1 MTPMKLIGASLIA
14 CGLLSAQE
22 PRVPAENATRLSAG
36 ESPVYRLSLT
46 ERTVKAI
53 NYQHR
58 SGATRIDFRGTEL
71 LPNGGGEA
79 RVEGKQGYI
88 RIEAEFFGLQ
98 PAAQNGA
105 EYLTYVLWAVTPEG
119 RTANLGEVVLN
130 GAKSKLDVTTELQV
144 FGLVVTAEPYYAV
157 TQPSDLIVMQNMV
170 RADTK
175 GKIEEIDAKYEL
187 LQRGQ
192 YQRLANPLALKF
204 DRKQP
209 LELYEARN
217 AVQIARAV
225 GADRFA
231 AETFQKAEASLAQ
244 ANAYQERHAGN
255 KAVIMT
261 AREAVQ
267 TAEDS
272 RAIAVKRQDADALA
286 AERQQSVDRE
296 ARAESGRV
304 AAQSETDRV
313 TREAEAAR
321 VAAQADSERLTRE
334 KDAQAASS
342 QAEADRVKRENDA
355 RMTAATVEADR
366 VKRES
371 DTRTDAATAEADRL
385 KLENAASAS
394 AAASEGDRLKRENE
408 AQRTASQADLDSAA
422 KQTAQLQAEKAE
434 LRTQLL
440 SQFNAILQ
448 TRDTAR
454 GLIVNMSDV
463 LFDTAK
469 SSLRPLAREKL
480 AKVAGIVS
488 GHPGLRLDVEGH
500 TDSVGGDDYNQQLSE
515 QRGESVR
522 AYLID
527 QGMAAGSVTAKGF
540 GKTQPVAS
548 NDTAEGRQLNR
559 RVELV
564 ISGEVIGTEI
574 GTPITSR

>member
-1 MTPMKLIGASLIA
+1 M
-14 CGLLSAQE
+14 
-22 PRVPAENATRLSAG
+22 
-36 ESPVYRLSLT
+36 
-46 ERTVKAI
+46 AI
-53 NYQHR
+53 
-58 SGATRIDFRGTEL
+58 
-71 LPNGGGEA
+71 
-79 RVEGKQGYI
+79 K
-88 RIEAEFFGLQ
+88 AEFDGLQ
-98 PAAQNGA
+98 PATQNGP

-119 RTANLGEVVLN
+119 RTANLGEILLGGTN
-130 GAKSKLDVTTELQV
+130 SKLDVTTELQV

-157 TQPSDLIVMQNMV
+157 TQPSDLIVMENVV
-170 RADTK
+170 RPDTK
-175 GKIEEIDAKYEL
+175 GQIAEIDAKYEL

-217 AVQIARAV
+217 AVQIARAM

-231 AETFQKAEASLAQ
+231 AETFQKAEASLSQ
-244 ANAYQERHAGN
+244 AEAYQDRHAGN

-272 RAIAVKRQDADALA
+272 RAIAAKRQDAEALA

-296 ARAESGRV
+296 ARAVSGR
-304 AAQSETDRV
+304 AAAESETDRV
-313 TREAEAAR
+313 TRDAEAAR
-321 VAAQADSERLTRE
+321 IAAQADTDRLTRE

-342 QAEADRVKRENDA
+342 LAEADRVKRENDA
-355 RMTAATVEADR
+355 RTAATAAD
-366 VKRES
+366 
-371 DTRTDAATAEADRL
+371 ANQL
-385 KLENAASAS
+385 KMQNDASAS
-394 AAASEGDRLKRENE
+394 AGASEIDRLRRENE
-408 AQRTASQADLDSAA
+408 AQKAASQADLDSAA
-422 KQTAQLQAEKAE
+422 RQTAQLQAEKAE

-440 SQFNAILQ
+440 TQFNLILQ

-463 LFDTAK
+463 LFDTGK
-469 SSLRPLAREKL
+469 YSLRPLAREKL

-500 TDSVGGDDYNQQLSE
+500 TDNVGGDDYNQQLSE

-522 AYLID
+522 GYLTD
-527 QGMAAGSVTAKGF
+527 QGMAAGSVTARGF

-548 NDTAEGRQLNR
+548 NDTAEGRQQNR

-574 GTPITSR
+574 GTPITAR